1 MFAWFRRVFAS
12 IFGWFDLVARVE
24 QLEDDFRD
32 IELDWIDQVDKLTKL
47 HRRAVK
53 RVADGTAALA
63 EEAPTI
69 TDVRANRRQRLIELR
84 NRRADGRVEAVR

>member
-12 IFGWFDLVARVE
+12 VFGWFDLVARVE
-24 QLEDDFRD
+24 QLEADFRD
-32 IELDWIDQVDKLTKL
+32 IELSWIDQVDKLTKL

-53 RVADGTAALA
+53 RVADGTQALA

-69 TDVRANRRQRLIELR
+69 TDVRATRRARLMELR
-84 NRRADGRVEAVR
+84 TRRANGGSEAV